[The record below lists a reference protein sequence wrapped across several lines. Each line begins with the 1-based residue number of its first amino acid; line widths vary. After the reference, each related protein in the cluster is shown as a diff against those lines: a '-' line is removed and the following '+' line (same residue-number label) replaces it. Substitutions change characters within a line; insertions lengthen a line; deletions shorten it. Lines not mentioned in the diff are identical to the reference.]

1 MNQQTLKIDDNF
13 FISYNDSVEEP
24 LIEVAKPYLDP
35 EVDVYF
41 VLVNEMDS
49 EGKTTKNILNSSIF
63 NPQLNQYPG
72 EVNKEILY
80 RYYDITTNGII
91 VNNKFLKSYEYKAN
105 EELKYFQILDLIISN
120 FNDIKVGVIPKCILS
135 TTEQEI
141 TDDERKAMV
150 EELKGIY
157 NKNEKKEIKSK

>member
-41 VLVNEMDS
+41 VLVNEMDQ

-80 RYYDITTNGII
+80 RYYDITTEGLII
-91 VNNKFLKSYEYKAN
+91 NKSFSDNYVGNKDY
-105 EELKYFQILDLIISN
+105 KYFALLDLIISN

-135 TTEQEI
+135 TTEKEI
-141 TDDERKAMV
+141 SDEERKAMV
-150 EELKGIY
+150 EELKSIY

>member
-24 LIEVAKPYLDP
+24 LIEVARPYLDP

-41 VLVNEMDS
+41 VLVNEMDPD
-49 EGKTTKNILNSSIF
+49 GKTTKNILNSSIF

-80 RYYDITTNGII
+80 RYYDITTEGLII
-91 VNNKFLKSYEYKAN
+91 NKSFSDKYVGNKDY
-105 EELKYFQILDLIISN
+105 KYFALLDLIISN

-135 TTEQEI
+135 TTEKEI
-141 TDDERKAMV
+141 SDEERKAMV
-150 EELKGIY
+150 EELKSIY

>member
-24 LIEVAKPYLDP
+24 LIEVARPYLDP

-41 VLVNEMDS
+41 VLVNEMDQ

-80 RYYDITTNGII
+80 RYYDITTEGLII
-91 VNNKFLKSYEYKAN
+91 NKSLSDNYVGNKDY
-105 EELKYFQILDLIISN
+105 KYFALLDLIISN

-135 TTEQEI
+135 TTEKEI
-141 TDDERKAMV
+141 SDEERKAMV
-150 EELKGIY
+150 EELKSIY